1 MFSTVAHTIVKSD
14 SKCHWWFWDHIIY
27 LRGGKKPKPNNLGIK
42 QMQLA
47 KIIQQVLAE
56 FWGLPHHHGL
66 CSGDLHV
73 LFSRNSPV
81 SNTSSTLL
89 ILCIKLTELNH
100 RTGLENFTQ
109 GLWNVW
115 QWNRLYFNLTIYG
128 WLLLSVQNIAV
139 LQSKNNFDGSMYN

>member
-1 MFSTVAHTIVKSD
+1 M
-14 SKCHWWFWDHIIY
+14 
-27 LRGGKKPKPNNLGIK
+27 GGSGTTSFIQEEKKNHQNSLGIK
-42 QMQLA
+42 QVKLA

-56 FWGLPHHHGL
+56 FWCLLPPCGL
-66 CSGDLHV
+66 CTGTLHL

-81 SNTSSTLL
+81 SNTSSSPL
-89 ILCIKLTELNH
+89 ILCIKSTELNH

-115 QWNRLYFNLTIYG
+115 QWNKLYFNLTIYG

-139 LQSKNNFDGSMYN
+139 LQSKNNFDGSMYNKSFSKSLHLYAAPPSM